1 MRKRTLVVAALAAAT
16 AAAVPSMGTA
26 ASTTAKKTTST
37 PRINALGGFSFV
49 PNRYTQDKLRFDND
63 VYRLKSGSTIR
74 IRTRIP
80 GEPHTVSLVSATSV
94 PRTIRAIEGCF
105 EGGVCGRIGQAHEF
119 PEGEGPP
126 AKPIVDVG
134 RPGFDRSGDSVI
146 FGPRT
151 ADGVNVKLSA
161 SRGKT
166 LNFICAIHPWM
177 QAKIV
182 VR

>member
-1 MRKRTLVVAALAAAT
+1 MRKRTFGIAVLAAAT
-16 AAAVPSMGTA
+16 AAAVPTMGTA
-26 ASTTAKKTTST
+26 ASTTATKTTST

-74 IRTRIP
+74 IRTRVP
-80 GEPHTVSLVSATSV
+80 GEPHTVSLVSATNV
-94 PRTIRAIEGCF
+94 PKTARAIERCF

-126 AKPIVDVG
+126 AKPVVDVG
-134 RPGFDRSGDSVI
+134 KTGFDRSGDSVI
-146 FGPRT
+146 FGPRA
-151 ADGVNVKLSA
+151 ADGVNVKLTA
-161 SRGKT
+161 RAGKT